1 MVMFFISL
9 KTKMSFAVSLLMTLV
24 LSLLAL
30 CAYWYFTSQFKDAVS
45 RQQFTLVSALAEE
58 FDSKILN
65 ARQNLIAVAG
75 SAKALQVNGPRQAQ
89 NFLDSQPGIQTIF
102 DSGISMFSPDGKLM
116 AIAPADKHLQERDI
130 ALSDSIKK
138 TITTRTPQISAPFY
152 STQNHHPSIMFT
164 APFFDSNGKLAGIM
178 AGGLDLMRENFLGKL
193 ATIRLGEN
201 GYLYLYDIGRTLI
214 VHPDRTRILRRDVP
228 LGTNRLFD
236 KAIEGF
242 EGTGETVTSKG
253 KPVIGSFKH
262 LKSTTWILAAN
273 FPQTEAYA
281 PIIRA
286 KWYLLAALIVVPCF
300 SIFSA
305 WWFMHYLM
313 APLLL
318 FTHHVK
324 EITGKEDELNPIMV
338 TSNDEIGTLAQA
350 FNEMIAE
357 THRHKT
363 AIREQKEFSEK
374 LLRNS
379 AVPTFVLD
387 TRHRVIIWNRACEE
401 LTGITSSEILG
412 TTDSWKA
419 FYHQERPV
427 LADFVIDGDLQDPS
441 NYYKTYNKSPYTAD
455 GLQTEGWFTRNT
467 KEHYFFVD
475 ATPIRNTENEIVAV
489 IETIQDITE
498 RRRAEEELAFKNVI
512 LSTQQETSI
521 EGILVVG
528 EDNTT
533 KSYNQR
539 FMDLWGFPQE
549 LMVTANNA
557 PLLQLATMKVVD
569 PENFMERVHYLYE
582 HQEEKSREE
591 ISLKD
596 GRIFDRY
603 SAPMLN
609 RDGRFFGRVWYFRDI
624 TEQRQMELSLRE
636 SEERY
641 RVLVE
646 LSPDAIYIH
655 TNGILVYSNATGAK
669 LLGVGRPEDLY
680 GTPALDFVHPDC
692 HDIVR
697 KRIELARQHNTSSP
711 LIEEQFTRLDGSIV
725 PVDVTSLTFNY
736 QGNESVLVV
745 ARDIRERKKMQEELL
760 KAQKLESLGVLAGG
774 IAHDFNNILTGII
787 GNLSLANARLDPAH
801 SIAKHLDDCEKAAV
815 RASEL
820 TQQLL
825 TFSRGGEPVKKLIDP
840 VAMIRENVSFVLR
853 GSNIRSVIDLA
864 DDLWSVEVDSG
875 QFSQALHNILINA
888 VQAMPDGGEVTVRVK
903 NETLGTDNMQQLPP
917 GCYLGIVIEDRGCG
931 IPPENLASI
940 FDPYFT
946 TKLEGN
952 GLGLASVYSIIK
964 RHGGAVE
971 VSSTLG
977 AGSSFAIHLPALP
990 GERPED
996 EADKISSVTTGS
1008 GRILVMDDDDFI
1020 RSITTEILEFSGYY
1034 VESCADGKEV
1044 IEVFRD
1050 AKQRN
1055 VPFDAVILDLTVP
1068 GGMGG
1073 KEAAARLL
1081 EIDPDALLV
1090 VSSGYS
1096 DDPVI
1101 ANYRQYGFSGAIPKP
1116 FNSAAVT
1123 RELGKLFNKLS

>member
-1 MVMFFISL
+1 MAVVSL
-9 KTKMSFAVSLLMTLV
+9 KTKMSLAVSLLMTVV

-30 CAYWYFTSQFKDAVS
+30 CAYWYFTSQFKDTVS

-58 FDSKILN
+58 IDSKILN
-65 ARQNLIAVAG
+65 AKQDLIAVAG
-75 SAKALQVNGPRQAQ
+75 RATAIQANDSRQAQ
-89 NFLDSQPGIQTIF
+89 YFLDSQPGIQTLF
-102 DSGISMFSPDGKLM
+102 DSGISIFSPDGKLT
-116 AIAPADKHLQERDI
+116 AISPADKQLQERDS
-130 ALSDSIKK
+130 AFSDSIKR
-138 TITTRTPQISAPFY
+138 TISTGKPQISTPFY
-152 STQNHHPSIMFT
+152 STHNRHPVILFT
-164 APFFDSNGKLAGIM
+164 APFFDSKGQIAGIM
-178 AGGLDLMRENFLGKL
+178 TGGLDLTRDNFLGKL

-201 GYLYLYDIGRTLI
+201 GYLYLYDTNRTLI

-236 KAIEGF
+236 RAIDGF

-273 FPQTEAYA
+273 FPQAEAYA

-286 KWYLLAALIVVPCF
+286 KWYLLAALIVVSCF
-300 SIFSA
+300 SIISA
-305 WWFMHYLM
+305 RWFMNHLM

-324 EITGKEDELNPIMV
+324 GITGKEDEAAPIAV
-338 TSNDEIGTLAQA
+338 TSRDEIGTLAQA
-350 FNEMIAE
+350 FNDLMAE
-357 THRHKT
+357 THGHKT
-363 AIREQKEFSEK
+363 AIQIQKEFSEN
-374 LLRNS
+374 LLLNS

-387 TRHRVIIWNRACEE
+387 TQHRVIIWNKACEE
-401 LTGITSSEILG
+401 LTGIKSVDILG

-419 FYHQERPV
+419 FYHKVHPV
-427 LADFVIDGDLQDPS
+427 LADIVIDGTAKDLPR
-441 NYYKTYNKSPYTAD
+441 YYSTYNKSPFTAD
-455 GLQTEGWFTRNT
+455 GLQTEGWLICNAREYYVFA
-467 KEHYFFVD
+467 D
-475 ATPIRNTENEIVAV
+475 AAPIRNTEGAIVAV
-489 IETIQDITE
+489 IETVQDITE

-521 EGILVVG
+521 EGILVVD
-528 EDNTT
+528 ESNAI
-533 KSYNQR
+533 KSYNRRFVDLWNIPHELVEAADDAPVLQLVTTKVADPER
-539 FMDLWGFPQE
+539 FM
-549 LMVTANNA
+549 A
-557 PLLQLATMKVVD
+557 
-569 PENFMERVHYLYE
+569 RVHYLYE
-582 HQEEKSREE
+582 HKEEKSREE
-591 ISLKD
+591 ILLKD

-609 RDGRFFGRVWYFRDI
+609 DDGRYFGRVWYFRDI
-624 TEQRQMELSLRE
+624 TEQKQMEESLRE

-641 RVLVE
+641 RILVE

-655 TNGILVYSNATGAK
+655 TAGILVYSNAMGAK
-669 LLGVGRPEDLY
+669 LLGADRPEDLY
-680 GTPALDFVHPDC
+680 GRLAFDFVHPDC
-692 HDIVR
+692 QDIVR
-697 KRIELARQHNTSSP
+697 KRIEHARQHNISSP
-711 LIEEQFTRLDGSIV
+711 LIEEQFVRLDGSIV

-736 QGNESVLVV
+736 QGSEAVLVV
-745 ARDIRERKKMQEELL
+745 ARDIREQKKLQEELL

-801 SIAKHLDDCEKAAV
+801 CIAKYLDDCEKAAV
-815 RASEL
+815 RASKL

-840 VAMIRENVSFVLR
+840 STMTRETVSFVLR
-853 GSNIRSVIDLA
+853 GSNIRSVVDLA

-875 QFSQALHNILINA
+875 QISQALHNILINA
-888 VQAMPDGGEVTVRVK
+888 VQAMPDGGEVTVRVM
-903 NETLGTDNMQQLPP
+903 NETLGPDNMQQLLP
-917 GCYLGIVIEDRGCG
+917 GYYVGIVIEDRGCG
-931 IPPENLASI
+931 IPPENLVSI

-990 GERPED
+990 GQSPE
-996 EADKISSVTTGS
+996 EVAVKITPEMVGS
-1008 GRILVMDDDDFI
+1008 GKILVMDDDDFI
-1020 RSITTEILEFSGYY
+1020 RIIATEILEFSGYY
-1034 VESCADGKEV
+1034 VESCADGREA
-1044 IEVFRD
+1044 IELFRS
-1050 AKQRN
+1050 AIQRN
-1055 VPFDAVILDLTVP
+1055 DPFDAVILDLTVP

-1073 KEAAARLL
+1073 KETAVRLL
-1081 EIDPDALLV
+1081 EIDPDALLI

-1096 DDPVI
+1096 TDPIV

-1116 FNSAAVT
+1116 FNSSTVV
-1123 RELGKLFNKLS
+1123 RELGRLINKLS